1 MDSLCKRRISDRF
14 KGDKM
19 KGKNKILTSVL
30 LFISLFLPVISL
42 ILYCFGYTVT
52 LVSYTVFSIVSALI
66 FIVSAYLISKTEQF
80 NRKKTLRFFMA
91 LLPLFSLINAFV
103 YVFKSKSV
111 VVLICMSISF
121 VCSAVVAEKICNHKI
136 ASVLTS
142 MVLSLPLLV
151 VSFAVVFFG
160 DFGANTVVDRIYS
173 PEKTYYAEIVDND
186 QGALGGD
193 TIVYACKNSKLNLL
207 VLTISKT
214 PQRVYV
220 GDWREYETMQI
231 TWKNE
236 NCLLID
242 SEEYIID

>member
-1 MDSLCKRRISDRF
+1 MKEKRLILPCLLIVISSF
-14 KGDKM
+14 LP
-19 KGKNKILTSVL
+19 ILTLV
-30 LFISLFLPVISL
+30 
-42 ILYCFGYTVT
+42 LYCAGYSVT
-52 LVSYTVFSIVSALI
+52 LFSYTAFSAVSALI
-66 FIVSAYLISKTEQF
+66 YLASYLWI
-80 NRKKTLRFFMA
+80 RKNNKFCKA
-91 LLPLFSLINAFV
+91 LAFLPIFSLINLAV
-103 YVFKSKSV
+103 YVYKSKSV
-111 VVLICMSISF
+111 AVLICMGICF
-121 VCSAVVAEKICNHKI
+121 IFSAVIAEKACNSSKTKV

-142 MVLSLPLLV
+142 AVLSVPLLI
-151 VSFAVVFFG
+151 VSLAVVTFG
-160 DFGANTVVDRIYS
+160 KFGVNTVVDRIYS